1 MWMIRAENRY
11 QVVRVDQN
19 MVTLSNRYGAEFE
32 VEMAALV
39 ENGYRLECELD
50 AVIPDWWLHAQGDV
64 IPQSKPETEPEV
76 DMETVEKPEPV
87 LAQSVKQDV
96 FALFDF

>member
-11 QVVRVDQN
+11 QVVQVDRGV
-19 MVTLSNRYGAEFE
+19 VTLSNRYGAEFE
-32 VEMAALV
+32 VEIAALV

-76 DMETVEKPEPV
+76 DTETVENLKSV

>member
-11 QVVRVDQN
+11 QVVRVDRN
-19 MVTLSNRYGAEFE
+19 MVTLSNHYGAEFE
-32 VEMAALV
+32 VEIAALV
-39 ENGYRLECELD
+39 VNGYRMECE
-50 AVIPDWWLHAQGDV
+50 AAIPDWWLHAQGDV

-76 DMETVEKPEPV
+76 DTETVENLKSV

>member
-11 QVVRVDQN
+11 QVVRVDRD

-64 IPQSKPETEPEV
+64 IPQSKPEV

-96 FALFDF
+96 FGLFDF